1 MAMTPQ
7 AKSRTGG
14 APVARPVGGAPPA
27 PARLLVVED
36 NVHYASALRNNLEV
50 EGFLVDVVH
59 DGIAALARVRENP
72 PMLMLLDLM
81 LPGRDGYEILRA
93 VRDEGRDIPIVV
105 LTARRDEPDKLRGF
119 GLGAD
124 DYVTKPVG
132 ILELIARV
140 RAVLRRAHPGYDDV
154 PTWINFGEVDIHPPT
169 RAVRRGGRD
178 MELRPKEYDLLLAL
192 LRHQGRIVSRAELLR
207 DVWGYSV
214 ETVSRTV
221 DTHIAGLRAKLE
233 ADPLNPRY
241 ILTVRSAGYML
252 RRPEVVTD

>member
-1 MAMTPQ
+1 
-7 AKSRTGG
+7 
-14 APVARPVGGAPPA
+14 
-27 PARLLVVED
+27 
-36 NVHYASALRNNLEV
+36 
-50 EGFLVDVVH
+50 
-59 DGIAALARVRENP
+59 
-72 PMLMLLDLM
+72 
-81 LPGRDGYEILRA
+81 
-93 VRDEGRDIPIVV
+93 
-105 LTARRDEPDKLRGF
+105 
-119 GLGAD
+119 
-124 DYVTKPVG
+124 
-132 ILELIARV
+132 
-140 RAVLRRAHPGYDDV
+140 V

-178 MELRPKEYDLLLAL
+178 VELRPKEYDLLLAL

>member
-1 MAMTPQ
+1 
-7 AKSRTGG
+7 
-14 APVARPVGGAPPA
+14 
-27 PARLLVVED
+27 VVED
-36 NVHYASALRNNLEV
+36 NVHYASALRINLEV
-50 EGFLVDVVH
+50 EGFHVEVVH
-59 DGIAALARVRENP
+59 DGIAALARVREDP
-72 PMLMLLDLM
+72 PMLMILDLM

-93 VRDEGRDIPIVV
+93 VRDEGRDLPVVV

-140 RAVLRRAHPGYDDV
+140 RAVLRRAQPGYEDV
-154 PTWINFGEVDIHPPT
+154 PTWIRFGEVDINPPA
-169 RAVRRGGRD
+169 RAVRRAGREI
-178 MELRPKEYDLLLAL
+178 ELRPKEYDLLLAL

-233 ADPLNPRY
+233 RDPLNPRY

-252 RRPEVVTD
+252 RRSELVNE